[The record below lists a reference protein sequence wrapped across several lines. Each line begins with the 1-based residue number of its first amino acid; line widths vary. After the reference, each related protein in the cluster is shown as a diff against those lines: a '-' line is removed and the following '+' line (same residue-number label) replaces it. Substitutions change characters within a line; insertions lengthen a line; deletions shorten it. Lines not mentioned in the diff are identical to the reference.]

1 MELITLKVFDN
12 AIDAHILKCK
22 LESEDIACFI
32 FDEHLV
38 TMNPLFNL
46 AVGGIKLKINQDDAK
61 RAKSIIREIENLPYT
76 NNQDEIIRCPKCTS
90 KELYSNFKSIKNFK
104 GIMASLFSFLLTV
117 FPIYFNSVYKCKKCS
132 FEFTVK

>member
-1 MELITLKVFDN
+1 MELVTLKVFDN

-38 TMNPLFNL
+38 TMNPLYNL
-46 AVGGIKLKINQDDAK
+46 AVGGIKLKINLHDVA

-76 NNQDEIIRCPKCTS
+76 NNQEEIICCPKCAS
-90 KELYSNFKSIKNFK
+90 EDLYSNFKSIKNFK
-104 GIMASLFSFLLTV
+104 GIMASLISFFFIV
-117 FPIYFNSVYKCKKCS
+117 FPIYYKSVYKCKKCN